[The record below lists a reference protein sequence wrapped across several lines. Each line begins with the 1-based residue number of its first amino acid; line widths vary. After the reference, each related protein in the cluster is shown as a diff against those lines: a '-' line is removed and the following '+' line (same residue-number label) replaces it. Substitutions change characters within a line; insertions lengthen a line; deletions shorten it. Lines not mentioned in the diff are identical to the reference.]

1 MDEFK
6 RFVIK
11 RVIIVIILTISVL
24 WVIGTITGFFG
35 RTKYEQTFTGPN
47 VKTVDT
53 LPETFEPETFKP
65 EENHHNSKKDTDILQ
80 PRHNISEPDHT
91 KMAETPVYDNSAAPG
106 ANHTVLSTTNNIKGV
121 AFVTAA
127 IQPLSYELN
136 QRFWGWRPNDILNF
150 TDNINN
156 FQLGVLEATR
166 RTAVILAER
175 IARTGSSASFDI
187 NLERAMNW
195 FMIKA
200 ESYWFPSPE
209 SKYRA
214 GLKNLEAY
222 MEKLK
227 AGKAS
232 FYNRADNLVPLLESY
247 ENLLGSCDEKLVTQ
261 KEEDGSDVGFF
272 KADNYFYYA
281 KGTASALLIMLK
293 AIEKDFYQILYSRNA
308 LIDLH
313 HAIEMCHLA
322 SEIEPWIIIDSD
334 FDGIF
339 ANHRANMAARISH
352 ARFYIGVI
360 VQTLST

>member
-11 RVIIVIILTISVL
+11 RVIIVIILTILVL
-24 WVIGTITGFFG
+24 WIIGTITGFFG
-35 RTKYEQTFTGPN
+35 KTEYEQTFTGPN
-47 VKTVDT
+47 VKTVDI
-53 LPETFEPETFKP
+53 LPETFNS
-65 EENHHNSKKDTDILQ
+65 EENHHNSKSNTDILQ
-80 PRHNISEPDHT
+80 PRHDISEPDY
-91 KMAETPVYDNSAAPG
+91 KKIAEVPVYSDSAATG
-106 ANHTVLSTTNNIKGV
+106 AKHTVLSTTNYIKGV

-136 QRFWGWRPNDILNF
+136 ERFWGWRPNDILNF

-166 RTAVILAER
+166 RTAVVLTER
-175 IARTGSSASFDI
+175 IARTGSSASLDD

-214 GLKNLEAY
+214 GLKNLETY
-222 MEKLK
+222 MENLE

-232 FYNRADNLVPLLESY
+232 FYNRADNLVPLLKSY
-247 ENLLGSCDEKLVTQ
+247 ENLLGSCDEKLVKQTE
-261 KEEDGSDVGFF
+261 KDGSDVSFF

-281 KGTASALLIMLK
+281 KGTASALLIILK
-293 AIEKDFYQILYSRNA
+293 AIEKDFYPILYSRNA

-313 HAIEMCHLA
+313 HATEMCRLA
-322 SEIEPWIIIDSD
+322 SEIEPLIIINSD

-339 ANHRANMAARISH
+339 ANHRANMAGRISH

-360 VQTLST
+360 IQTLST